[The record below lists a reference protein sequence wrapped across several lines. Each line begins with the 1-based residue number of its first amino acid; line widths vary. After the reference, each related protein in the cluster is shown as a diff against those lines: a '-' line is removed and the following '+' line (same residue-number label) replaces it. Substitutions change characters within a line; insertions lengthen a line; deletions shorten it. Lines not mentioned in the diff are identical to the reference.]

1 MEKCESDPATA
12 SIANNRSRTTI
23 ITKKQE
29 RERERGAGSV
39 GRNVGGDGEETD
51 VKAPAATLRRKGEK
65 EDGVGEED
73 GG

>member
-1 MEKCESDPATA
+1 MRIGPRRGFHRQQQIK
-12 SIANNRSRTTI
+12 NNNNN
-23 ITKKQE
+23 KKNK
-29 RERERGAGSV
+29 REREAGSV

-51 VKAPAATLRRKGEK
+51 VKAPAATLTRKGEK